1 MSYAIKCRVVGA
13 KSWRFLSS
21 RGSNRL
27 RIHAMRFASAEKAQ
41 ALVDNNS
48 EENPAW
54 EWKVV
59 DLMTGKTIRATN
71 GGSDAGER

>member
-1 MSYAIKCRVVGA
+1 MSYAIKCRVVGGR
-13 KSWRFLSS
+13 SWSFLSS

-27 RIHAMRFASAEKAQ
+27 RIHALRFATAEKAQ
-41 ALVDNNS
+41 ALIDNNS

-59 DLMTGKTIRATN
+59 DLTIGRTIRATN
-71 GGSDAGER
+71 GGSDAIER

>member
-1 MSYAIKCRVVGA
+1 MSYAIKCRIVGT
-13 KSWRFLSS
+13 KSWSFLSS

-27 RIHAMRFASAEKAQ
+27 RVHAIRFATAEKAQ
-41 ALVDNNS
+41 ALIDNNS

-59 DLMTGKTIRATN
+59 NLTTGRTIRATN
-71 GGSDAGER
+71 GGSDAIER

>member
-1 MSYAIKCRVVGA
+1 MSYAIKCRVVGT
-13 KSWRFLSS
+13 KSWSFLSN

-27 RIHAMRFASAEKAQ
+27 RIHAIRFATAEKAHGFI
-41 ALVDNNS
+41 DRNS

-59 DLMTGKTIRATN
+59 DLTTGRTIRATN
-71 GGSDAGER
+71 GGSDAGEC

>member
-1 MSYAIKCRVVGA
+1 MSYAIKCRVVGT
-13 KSWRFLSS
+13 KSWSFLSS

-27 RIHAMRFASAEKAQ
+27 RIHAIRFATAEKAHGFI
-41 ALVDNNS
+41 DRNS

-59 DLMTGKTIRATN
+59 DLTTGRTIRARN
-71 GGSDAGER
+71 GGSDADKR

>member
-1 MSYAIKCRVVGA
+1 MSYAIKCRVVGT
-13 KSWRFLSS
+13 KSWSFLSH

-27 RIHAMRFASAEKAQ
+27 RIHAIRFATAEKAQ
-41 ALVDNNS
+41 ALIDNNS

-59 DLMTGKTIRATN
+59 DLTTGKTIRATD
-71 GGSDAGER
+71 GGSDANER